1 MRRSWFVFWL
11 LWCFCPMSWSQ
22 AGADPTPEPPARITV
37 IATADFH
44 GALEPK
50 HAKIVDK
57 REVGGIDIIAAYVEA
72 LRSTN
77 PGGVVLLDAGD
88 LYQGTLLS
96 AASEGKAVIEFYN
109 DLGCDAA
116 AVGNHDFDFGPVG
129 YHSTPQCPGDDPL
142 GVIKQRIAEARFPF
156 LAANIYDRAT
166 GQRVG
171 WKNLR
176 SYVILER
183 KGVRIGVIGL
193 TAANTPLITHPANVR
208 ELEFKPLLSS
218 VRSVLPEVRAEKATV
233 VILVVHAGVEVDE
246 DTGELGGAV
255 IDLARGLDPGEVD
268 LIVGGHTHQP
278 FSAMINDIPVIEPY
292 ARGVGFARADL
303 VVDRTTG
310 RVVPDQILLADN
322 TFFFRTDRDGKPP
335 RFAGRRIL
343 PVDRFVKKL
352 DRFKRSI
359 AHLENIRLG
368 QALVTLQPQR
378 RWDSAVGN
386 LVCDAIR
393 ASDQSI
399 DVAMYNAGG
408 LRTSIPKGDITFG
421 RVYEVVPF
429 DNNLVTVMLTGA
441 QIRDILEHGL
451 SGPYGVMEI
460 SGLRVEFD
468 PDAQPG
474 SRCKS
479 ILDYAGN
486 KLQDDKLYKV
496 ATNEFVLNGGD
507 GYFTF
512 ARGTNVHNTHTL
524 IREVVARYIKQKGT
538 VGPVS
543 QGRYR
548 PCNDRQAPKTTN

>member
-1 MRRSWFVFWL
+1 MRRLWLVFRL
-11 LWCFCPMSWSQ
+11 LWCFCPITWAQ
-22 AGADPTPEPPARITV
+22 AVADPAPEPPARITV

-72 LRSTN
+72 LRNTN

-109 DLGCDAA
+109 DLGYDTV

-129 YHSTPQCPGDDPL
+129 YHSTPECPEDDPL

-166 GQRVG
+166 GKQVD
-171 WKNLR
+171 WTNLR
-176 SYVILER
+176 SHVILER

-193 TAANTPLITHPANVR
+193 TAANTQLITHPANVR
-208 ELEFKPLLSS
+208 GLEFKPLLSS
-218 VRSVLPEVRAEKATV
+218 VRRVLPAVRAAEAKV
-233 VILVVHAGVEVDE
+233 VILVVHAGVEIDE
-246 DTGELGGAV
+246 DTGEVGGAL
-255 IDLARGLDPGEVD
+255 IDLARGLEPGEVD

-278 FSAMINDIPVIEPY
+278 FSAMINDIPVIQSYP
-292 ARGVGFARADL
+292 RGVGFARADL

-335 RFAGRRIL
+335 RFAGRRIR
-343 PVDRFVKKL
+343 PVARFVKKL
-352 DRFKRSI
+352 ELFKRSI

-368 QALVTLQPQR
+368 RALVTLQPQR

-393 ASDQSI
+393 ASDRSI

-408 LRTSIPKGDITFG
+408 LRTSIPKGEITFG

-460 SGLRVEFD
+460 SGLQVEFD
-468 PDAQPG
+468 PDAKPG

-479 ILDYAGN
+479 IHDDSGN
-486 KLQDDKLYKV
+486 VLRDDQLYKV

-507 GYFTF
+507 GYGTF
-512 ARGTNVHNTHTL
+512 ARGTDVHNTHTL

-538 VGPVS
+538 VGRVDE
-543 QGRYR
+543 GRYR
-548 PCNDRQAPKTTN
+548 PCSDRRAPGTSD